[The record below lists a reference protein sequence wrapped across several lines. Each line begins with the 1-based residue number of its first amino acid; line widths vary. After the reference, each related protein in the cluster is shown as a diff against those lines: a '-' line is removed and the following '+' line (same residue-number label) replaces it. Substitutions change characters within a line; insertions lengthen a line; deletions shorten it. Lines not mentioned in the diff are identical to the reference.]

1 MKNNLRMKE
10 LILHEKLDT
19 ELLEM
24 LSLEREKL
32 HKMKMNH
39 AVSPLENP
47 NLISQTRKMIARIM
61 TEISRRR
68 LASKNI

>member
-1 MKNNLRMKE
+1 MKE

-32 HKMKMNH
+32 HKMRMNH

-61 TEISRRR
+61 TEISRLR

>member
-1 MKNNLRMKE
+1 MKE

-32 HKMKMNH
+32 HKMRMNH

>member
-1 MKNNLRMKE
+1 MKE

-32 HKMKMNH
+32 HKMRMNH

-68 LASKNI
+68 LDSKNI

>member
-1 MKNNLRMKE
+1 MKE

>member
-1 MKNNLRMKE
+1 MKE

-39 AVSPLENP
+39 ATTLGMPMHDEDLLSDEE
-47 NLISQTRKMIARIM
+47 AY
-61 TEISRRR
+61 E
-68 LASKNI
+68 

>member
-1 MKNNLRMKE
+1 MKE
-10 LILHEKLDT
+10 LILHEKLDA

-24 LSLEREKL
+24 LSLERERL
-32 HKMKMNH
+32 HKMRMNH

-68 LASKNI
+68 LDSKNI